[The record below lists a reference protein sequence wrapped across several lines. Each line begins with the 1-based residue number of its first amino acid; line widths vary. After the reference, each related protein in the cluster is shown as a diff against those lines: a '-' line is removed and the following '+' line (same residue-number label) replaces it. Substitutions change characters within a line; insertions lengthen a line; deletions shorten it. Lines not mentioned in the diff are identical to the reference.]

1 MPMIISFA
9 SVLLIENTRTKTG
22 GGAAVRAAEHS
33 GAPRSGRGG
42 NRFSQKIGGHPR
54 ALRAALAA
62 VMLGLSRRA
71 HHPPAI
77 MARHS
82 GRLEERRVGK
92 EGVRTCRSR
101 VSTDRLQIYKKRH
114 KKLLQT

>member
-9 SVLLIENTRTKTG
+9 SVLLIENIVKKTG
-22 GGAAVRAAEHS
+22 GGAAVRAAERS

-54 ALRAALAA
+54 ALIGASAA

-71 HHPPAI
+71 PPPPAI

-82 GRLEERRVGK
+82 GQRTRTLAPHYPWERIDPLK
-92 EGVRTCRSR
+92 RSSGR
-101 VSTDRLQIYKKRH
+101 R
-114 KKLLQT
+114 

>member
-71 HHPPAI
+71 PPPPAI

-82 GRLEERRVGK
+82 GQRTGTTAAHLSS
-92 EGVRTCRSR
+92 VRTELRTKSAGR
-101 VSTDRLQIYKKRH
+101 RTAGAELPIG
-114 KKLLQT
+114 